1 MSHAI
6 DQSLTSWVPGARKS
20 DPTSG
25 EFPIQNL
32 PICVAVQDGHEHVC
46 VAIGDHLLDL
56 EQAREAG
63 LLSAAVDGVGFL
75 GDADNIATSGKWP
88 AIRQRLV
95 ELLRSDA
102 DKQLI
107 EKATTCL
114 RDRLTARFDKPMSVR
129 NYTDFYASVHHATN
143 VGRMFRPDNPLLPNY
158 KHIPI
163 GYHGRPSSIV
173 VSGTSIKRPKG
184 QTKADTAD
192 APTFGPCTMLDYELE
207 VGAYIAKGNDLGHP
221 VSIRDA
227 RATLFGL
234 CLVNDWSARDVQKW
248 EYQPLGPFLAK
259 NFATSVSPYV
269 VTMEALEP
277 FRCAAYER
285 PAGDP
290 RPLEYLL
297 DADDQS
303 HGGFDVTLEVSLES
317 AQMREKM
324 IAPMRVSRG
333 SLRFMYWT
341 FAQMLAHHTS
351 GGCNMHP
358 GDLIASGTVSG
369 PEPESRG
376 CLLELTWQG
385 LGPDNKPLPRKPI
398 TLPTGETRTFLADGD
413 RVIIR
418 GFCEAPGKARISFG
432 ECEGLV
438 LPA

>member
-20 DPTSG
+20 DPSG
-25 EFPIQNL
+25 GDFPIQNL
-32 PICVAVQDGHEHVC
+32 PLCAIQHAGRTAVG
-46 VAIGDHLLDL
+46 VAIGDSILDL
-56 EQAREAG
+56 DAAQSAG
-63 LLSAAVDGVGFL
+63 LLESAGERVSFENSADALAASGSWPGVR
-75 GDADNIATSGKWP
+75 A
-88 AIRQRLV
+88 R
-95 ELLRSDA
+95 
-102 DKQLI
+102 LI
-107 EKATTCL
+107 EILRHDAPKAIVDETKTCL
-114 RDRLTARFDKPMSVR
+114 VDRATARFAKPMSVR

-173 VSGTSIKRPKG
+173 VSGTHIKRPKG

-192 APTFGPCTMLDYELE
+192 LPTFGPCAMLDYELE
-207 VGAYIAKGNDLGHP
+207 VGAYIARGNDLGHP
-221 VSIRDA
+221 ISIRDA
-227 RATLFGL
+227 RASLFGL

-290 RPLEYLL
+290 TPLDYLL
-297 DADDQS
+297 DNGDQS
-303 HGGFDVTLEVSLES
+303 KGGFDVTLEVSIES
-317 AQMREKM
+317 AQMREKN

-369 PEPESRG
+369 PEPQSRG

-385 LGPDNKPLPRKPI
+385 LGPDNKPLPRKPVA
-398 TLPTGETRTFLADGD
+398 LPTGETRTFLADGD
-413 RVIIR
+413 RVIFR
-418 GFCEAPGKARISFG
+418 GFCEAPGTNRISFG